1 MIILIMINSVY
12 ILSFAGSLIWDYLP
26 KNVKSYASLFKNRLN
41 LLPSN

>member
-26 KNVKSYASLFKNRLN
+26 KNVKSYTWI
-41 LLPSN
+41 LLVIMY